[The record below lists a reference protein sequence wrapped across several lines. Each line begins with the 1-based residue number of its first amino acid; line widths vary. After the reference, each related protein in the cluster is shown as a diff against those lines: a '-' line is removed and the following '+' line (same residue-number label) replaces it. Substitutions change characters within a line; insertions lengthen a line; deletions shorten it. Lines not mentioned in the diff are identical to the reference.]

1 MRRLTSF
8 IVKVERKQPQA
19 QPQRVDDTAKQEDS
33 HNAMSEPERKARK
46 NPLGGLFHRT
56 KDDPDAK
63 DASIASSTE
72 KDDSTQRRSQ
82 GKTDSAPSSKSTD
95 RNIGTF
101 VSEMFR
107 HIFVS
112 YQMAGVY

>member
-82 GKTDSAPSSKSTD
+82 QTAAAPSSKQKQPRTD
-95 RNIGTF
+95 HSPGTL
-101 VSEMFR
+101 VSD
-107 HIFVS
+107 IFCLFEV
-112 YQMAGVY
+112 Q